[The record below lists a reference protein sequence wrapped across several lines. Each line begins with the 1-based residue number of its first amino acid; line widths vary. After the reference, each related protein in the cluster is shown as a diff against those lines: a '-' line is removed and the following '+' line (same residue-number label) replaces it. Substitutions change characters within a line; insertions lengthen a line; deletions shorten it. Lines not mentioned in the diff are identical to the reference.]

1 MRRLG
6 WFIKVLLTFIGRLNF
21 YRKFFAI
28 YLPLNIS
35 NPAGEKAH
43 LPLLSIWNLVFEF
56 SSGTLWNEQD
66 TRTANHG
73 SRLTMLWLA
82 ACDGCAH
89 LCTLVQGLCTKGAQR
104 KSLIY
109 IPFNQSVRVVRI
121 VQAFSSS
128 FSHVHALLILS
139 SKSNFDSKKGAQCA
153 QIALALTTV
162 AFQQFQKVHRY
173 AHRPCTDPLL
183 SAQIPKSRSLCPLTA
198 DHEQRTTIQAYRF
211 ALHAH
216 RSVFLGELGN
226 STIGCLPQ

>member
-1 MRRLG
+1 MVVCL
-6 WFIKVLLTFIGRLNF
+6 FPT
-21 YRKFFAI
+21 
-28 YLPLNIS
+28 S
-35 NPAGEKAH
+35 
-43 LPLLSIWNLVFEF
+43 
-56 SSGTLWNEQD
+56 
-66 TRTANHG
+66 RTHG
-73 SRLTMLWLA
+73 SRFAAQGSRCCGSATMT
-82 ACDGCAH
+82 GCAH

-109 IPFNQSVRVVRI
+109 MPFNQSVRVVRI

-128 FSHVHALLILS
+128 FSHLNALLILS

-183 SAQIPKSRSLCPLTA
+183 SAQIPKSTTNQPG
-198 DHEQRTTIQAYRF
+198 HKPRTTIQAYRF

-216 RSVFLGELGN
+216 RSVFLMNWLILTDSLLVVVLFRRRN
-226 STIGCLPQ
+226 